1 MLGLHDESPAGGKL
15 TVFENSTLRLRG
27 ARGDLKRTELTGE
40 SLKLR
45 SEPGRVADRKKITL
59 RHRENKDR
67 RRERKRG
74 HDPDQVETGV
84 SCPNRSK
91 VGSGDEG
98 GGS

>member
-1 MLGLHDESPAGGKL
+1 MIVQSPEPLGIFD
-15 TVFENSTLRLRG
+15 
-27 ARGDLKRTELTGE
+27 
-40 SLKLR
+40 LKLR
-45 SEPGRVADRKKITL
+45 SEPGRAADRKKITL
-59 RHRENKDR
+59 RRRENKDR

-84 SCPNRSK
+84 SCPNRNK